1 MKLCIHTLGCKVN
14 AYESECIEEEFVS
27 KGYEVVHSNEEADVI
42 VVNTCTVT
50 NQADAK
56 SRKIIRQSRRENNKA
71 VIVVCGCSSEQHK
84 DAVFELGADIV
95 LGSHGKAKI
104 YSLVQEFIEKREPIS
119 LFSDMRKVDFEDMSI
134 SKMDGRTRGFVK
146 IEDGCNNF
154 CSFCI
159 IPFMR
164 GRVRSK
170 DFDVAVEEINTL
182 ANNGYQEIVL
192 TGIHTGAYGEDKDY
206 DLVDLIREISKNDNL
221 KRIRISSIEI
231 TELKDKFM
239 EEFKNNKKI
248 CSQMHVP
255 VQCPNDEIL
264 KLMNRKYTL
273 DEYKAKIKELR
284 EAREDVNIT
293 TDLIVGFPGETDEIF
308 NSMLDECVNIGF
320 SKIHTF
326 PYSIR
331 KGTAAEKMEGH
342 LPDKVKEER
351 AEIIKKI
358 SAEKFQE
365 FLESN
370 LNTEQEVLIEKH
382 KDKKNGL
389 YKGITR
395 NYINVLTKTGDFNS
409 LKTLKLI
416 QKNGDKIYA
425 E

>member
-1 MKLCIHTLGCKVN
+1 MKICIHTLGCKVN
-14 AYESECIEEEFVS
+14 AYESECIEETFV
-27 KGYEVVHSNEEADVI
+27 KNGYEVTHNNEEADVI

-56 SRKIIRQSRRENNKA
+56 SRKIIRQARRENENA
-71 VIVVCGCSSEQHK
+71 CIVVCGCSSEQHK
-84 DAVFELGADIV
+84 DSIFDLGADIV
-95 LGSHGKAKI
+95 LGSHGKASI
-104 YSLVQEFIEKREPIS
+104 YSLVEEYHTKKEPIS
-119 LFSDMRKVDFEDMSI
+119 LFSDMRKVEFEDMSI
-134 SKMDGRTRGFVK
+134 TKMDGRTRGFVK

-170 DFDVAVEEINTL
+170 DFDTAVNEINTL

-192 TGIHTGAYGEDKDY
+192 TGIHTGAYGEDQDK

-239 EEFKNNKKI
+239 EEFKVNKKI
-248 CSQMHVP
+248 CSHLHVP

-273 DEYKAKIKELR
+273 DEYKEKIRELR
-284 EAREDVNIT
+284 SAREDVNIT

-308 NSMLDECVNIGF
+308 NSMLDECDKIGF

-326 PYSIR
+326 PYSMR
-331 KGTAAEKMEGH
+331 QGTKASTMKQVKDSDKKDRVDKMLRMSDMLESKYYQSYIGKT
-342 LPDKVKEER
+342 LEVLVETGNFGLTSNYIKVKLDKECEVNTFVNV
-351 AEIIKKI
+351 KI
-358 SAEKFQE
+358 
-365 FLESN
+365 
-370 LNTEQEVLIEKH
+370 TEVNGIEVYGQVV
-382 KDKKNGL
+382 D
-389 YKGITR
+389 
-395 NYINVLTKTGDFNS
+395 
-409 LKTLKLI
+409 
-416 QKNGDKIYA
+416 
-425 E
+425 

>member
-1 MKLCIHTLGCKVN
+1 MKICIHTLGCKVN
-14 AYESECIEEEFVS
+14 AYESECIEETFV
-27 KGYEVVHSNEEADVI
+27 KNGYEVTHTNEDADVI

-56 SRKIIRQSRRENNKA
+56 SRKIIRQSRRENENA
-71 VIVVCGCSSEQHK
+71 CIVVCGCSSEQHK
-84 DAVFELGADIV
+84 DSVFELGANIV
-95 LGSHGKAKI
+95 LGSHGKSNI
-104 YSLVQEFIEKREPIS
+104 YTLVQEYLEKKEPIS

-170 DFDVAVEEINTL
+170 DFDVAVDEINTL
-182 ANNGYQEIVL
+182 ANNGYKEIVL

-239 EEFKNNKKI
+239 EEFKVNKKI
-248 CSQMHVP
+248 CSHLHVP
-255 VQCPNDEIL
+255 VQCPDDEIL

-273 DEYKAKIKELR
+273 DEYKAKIQELR
-284 EAREDVNIT
+284 DAREDVNIT
-293 TDLIVGFPGETDEIF
+293 TDLIVGFPGETDAIF
-308 NSMLDECVNIGF
+308 NSMLDECVKIGF

-326 PYSIR
+326 PYSVR
-331 KGTAAEKMEGH
+331 QGTKASTMKQVKDSDKKDRVDKM
-342 LPDKVKEER
+342 LRMSDM
-351 AEIIKKI
+351 
-358 SAEKFQE
+358 
-365 FLESN
+365 LESKYYESYIGKT
-370 LNTEQEVLIEKH
+370 LEVLVEN
-382 KDKKNGL
+382 DNSGF
-389 YKGITR
+389 TS
-395 NYINVLTKTGDFNS
+395 NYIKVRLDKPCEENTFVNVKITEV
-409 LKTLKLI
+409 
-416 QKNGDKIYA
+416 NGIEVYGQVID
-425 E
+425 

>member
-1 MKLCIHTLGCKVN
+1 MKICIHTLGCKVN
-14 AYESECIEEEFVS
+14 AYESECIEETFV
-27 KGYEVVHSNEEADVI
+27 KNGYEITHTNEDADVI
-42 VVNTCTVT
+42 VINTCTVT

-56 SRKIIRQSRRENNKA
+56 SRKIIRQSRRENENA
-71 VIVVCGCSSEQHK
+71 CVVVCGCSSEQHK
-84 DAVFELGADIV
+84 DSIFELGANIV
-95 LGSHGKAKI
+95 LGSHGKANI
-104 YSLVQEFIEKREPIS
+104 YNLVQEYLEKKEPIS
-119 LFSDMRKVDFEDMSI
+119 LFSDMRKVEFEDMSI

-182 ANNGYQEIVL
+182 ANNGYKEIVL

-239 EEFKNNKKI
+239 EEFKVNKKI
-248 CSQMHVP
+248 CSHLHVP

-273 DEYKAKIKELR
+273 DEYKEKIRELR
-284 EAREDVNIT
+284 SAREDVNIT

-308 NSMLDECVNIGF
+308 NSMLDECVKIGF

-326 PYSIR
+326 PYSVR
-331 KGTAAEKMEGH
+331 QGTKASTMKQVKDSDKKDRVDKMLRMSDMLESKYYESYIGKT
-342 LPDKVKEER
+342 LEVLVETGNFGLTSNYIKVKLDRECEVNSFVNV
-351 AEIIKKI
+351 KI
-358 SAEKFQE
+358 
-365 FLESN
+365 
-370 LNTEQEVLIEKH
+370 TEVNGIEVSGQVV
-382 KDKKNGL
+382 D
-389 YKGITR
+389 
-395 NYINVLTKTGDFNS
+395 
-409 LKTLKLI
+409 
-416 QKNGDKIYA
+416 
-425 E
+425 

>member
-1 MKLCIHTLGCKVN
+1 MKICIHTLGCKVN
-14 AYESECIEEEFVS
+14 AYESECIEETFV
-27 KGYEVVHSNEEADVI
+27 KNGYEVTHNNEDADVI

-56 SRKIIRQSRRENNKA
+56 SRKIIRQSRRENENA
-71 VIVVCGCSSEQHK
+71 CIVVCGCSSEQHK
-84 DAVFELGADIV
+84 DSVFELGANIV
-95 LGSHGKAKI
+95 LGSHGKSNI
-104 YSLVQEFIEKREPIS
+104 YTLVQEYLEKKEPIS

-170 DFDVAVEEINTL
+170 NFDVAVDEINTL
-182 ANNGYQEIVL
+182 ANNGYKEIVL
-192 TGIHTGAYGEDKDY
+192 TGIHTGAYGEDQDK

-239 EEFKNNKKI
+239 EEFKVNKKI
-248 CSQMHVP
+248 CSHLHVP

-273 DEYKAKIKELR
+273 DEYKAKIQELR
-284 EAREDVNIT
+284 AAREDVNIT

-308 NSMLDECVNIGF
+308 NSMLDECDNIGF

-326 PYSIR
+326 PYSVR
-331 KGTAAEKMEGH
+331 QGTKASTMKQVKDSDKKDRVDKM
-342 LPDKVKEER
+342 LRMSDM
-351 AEIIKKI
+351 
-358 SAEKFQE
+358 
-365 FLESN
+365 LESKYYQSYIGKT
-370 LNTEQEVLIEKH
+370 LEVLVEN
-382 KDKKNGL
+382 DNSGF
-389 YKGITR
+389 TS
-395 NYINVLTKTGDFNS
+395 NYIKVRLDKPCEENTLVNVKITEV
-409 LKTLKLI
+409 
-416 QKNGDKIYA
+416 NGIEVYGQVID
-425 E
+425 

>member
-1 MKLCIHTLGCKVN
+1 MKICIHTLGCKVN
-14 AYESECIEEEFVS
+14 TYESECIEEEFVS
-27 KGYEVVHSNEEADVI
+27 KGYEVTHTNEEADVI

-56 SRKIIRQSRRENNKA
+56 SRKIIRQARRENENA
-71 VIVVCGCSSEQHK
+71 CIVVCGCSSEQHK
-84 DAVFELGADIV
+84 DSIFELGANIV
-95 LGSHGKAKI
+95 LGSHGKSKI
-104 YSLVQEFIEKREPIS
+104 YSLVEEYFSNKEPIS

-134 SKMDGRTRGFVK
+134 TKMDGRTRGFVK

-170 DFDVAVEEINTL
+170 DFDTAVNEINTL
-182 ANNGYQEIVL
+182 ANNGYKEIVL
-192 TGIHTGAYGEDKDY
+192 TGIHTGAYGEDQDK

-239 EEFKNNKKI
+239 EEFKINKKI
-248 CSQMHVP
+248 CSHLHVP

-273 DEYKAKIKELR
+273 DDYKEKIRELR
-284 EAREDVNIT
+284 SARSDVNIT

-326 PYSIR
+326 PYSMR
-331 KGTAAEKMEGH
+331 QGTKASTMKQVKDSDKKDRVDKMLRMSDMLESKYYQTYIGKTVEV
-342 LPDKVKEER
+342 LVETGNFGLTSNYIKVKLDKECEVNSFVNV
-351 AEIIKKI
+351 KI
-358 SAEKFQE
+358 T
-365 FLESN
+365 N
-370 LNTEQEVLIEKH
+370 VNGIEVSGQVI
-382 KDKKNGL
+382 D
-389 YKGITR
+389 
-395 NYINVLTKTGDFNS
+395 
-409 LKTLKLI
+409 
-416 QKNGDKIYA
+416 
-425 E
+425 